1 VEVEVR
7 SLKSIALLLHEIA
20 TDLERRSKLPLDE
33 AVIVRLRS
41 EDLSSNG
48 LAYALRRNR
57 ENVRRICKLLEDAG
71 RIRRVGQR
79 WTLSE

>member
-1 VEVEVR
+1 MR
-7 SLKSIALLLHEIA
+7 SLKAIALLLHEIA

-57 ENVRRICKLLEDAG
+57 ENVRRVCKLLEDAG

-79 WTLSE
+79 WTLTE

>member
-1 VEVEVR
+1 MR

-57 ENVRRICKLLEDAG
+57 ENVRRVCKLLEDAG

-79 WTLSE
+79 WTLTE

>member
-1 VEVEVR
+1 MR

-20 TDLERRSKLPLDE
+20 TDLERRSKVPLDE
-33 AVIVRLRS
+33 AVITRLRS

-79 WTLSE
+79 WTLTE